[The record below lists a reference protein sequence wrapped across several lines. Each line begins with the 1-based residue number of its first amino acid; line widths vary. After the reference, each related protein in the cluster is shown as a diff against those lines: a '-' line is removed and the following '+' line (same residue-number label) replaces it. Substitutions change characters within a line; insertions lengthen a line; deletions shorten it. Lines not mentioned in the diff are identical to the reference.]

1 MKQTWKNEVI
11 LDITLDFQFREQGKA
26 GYKGGKEAQNIWQP
40 LFSICRPVK
49 IKSYSDNQ
57 ADETHFYSADQDH

>member
-26 GYKGGKEAQNIWQP
+26 GYKGGKEAQNIWP
-40 LFSICRPVK
+40 ASVFHL
-49 IKSYSDNQ
+49 
-57 ADETHFYSADQDH
+57 